1 MVIYLDRKRKGEETG
16 RKTSKVF
23 EFLNESGVKWLW
35 QIQQIQKS
43 PSIAGDETKFLCLI
57 YQAASLVKFP
67 VVCCIG
73 LFGRGWKIRIGDEA
87 KPSKTLSCW
96 IGWVVV
102 LLIGFFFVSID
113 LLSGIEMFL
122 VSYLNVDVPVFVALA
137 GHACCFRLL
146 VLPEQEPYA
155 DEICLL

>member
-1 MVIYLDRKRKGEETG
+1 
-16 RKTSKVF
+16 
-23 EFLNESGVKWLW
+23 
-35 QIQQIQKS
+35 
-43 PSIAGDETKFLCLI
+43 
-57 YQAASLVKFP
+57 
-67 VVCCIG
+67 
-73 LFGRGWKIRIGDEA
+73 
-87 KPSKTLSCW
+87 
-96 IGWVVV
+96 
-102 LLIGFFFVSID
+102 VSID